1 MMDWVHERID
11 RRFSCKRI
19 AMLIRFRLGSIGTI
33 QREVGATGGIS
44 SSSIDELIGEELD
57 RRTNLSLI
65 TMMNVSMK
73 IVFLVKIKDT
83 LLDESP
89 LVSLH
94 ANTQRSNEIQK
105 YRRKVRGTHLRVR
118 VCHSSTFD
126 HRSITFSVDLSF
138 FSRCPLLN
146 LSSTREVL
154 LHDLATTFV

>member
-1 MMDWVHERID
+1 
-11 RRFSCKRI
+11 
-19 AMLIRFRLGSIGTI
+19 MLIRFRLGSIGTI
-33 QREVGATGGIS
+33 QREVGATGGI

-126 HRSITFSVDLSF
+126 HRSITFSVDLSSF
-138 FSRCPLLN
+138 LG
-146 LSSTREVL
+146 VL
-154 LHDLATTFV
+154 C